1 MKTETLR
8 GNHRIYY
15 YEYPAGNRAYGG
27 GGWSSRAKH
36 RPGGL
41 SKHRAC

>member
-27 GGWSSRAKH
+27 ALTEALKS
-36 RPGGL
+36 
-41 SKHRAC
+41 